1 MVVVDAVKVAYDVRG
16 ESRENF
22 TFFSKHNQRV
32 VKGLDTECHALY
44 NHSEFISK
52 SSYPILDFYT
62 FVFPYIVL
70 FETTNSLNSMNR
82 RDALM
87 RVAALVGTTVS
98 LPALADTLEASAIR
112 RATTGKPVFFT
123 ADQDAT
129 VAELA
134 ETIIPTT
141 KTPGAKAAKV
151 NEIIDILVK
160 DCYKEA
166 DQKQFL
172 EGLAQT
178 NKLSQ
183 DAYGKAFVQL
193 DPAQRIEIVKKLEA
207 DAKQQRADMAK
218 ARAQNASGQQD
229 VQMPNEKRKSAT
241 PFFTMMKDLTLT
253 GYFTSEIGCTQALE
267 YVAVPGRYE
276 GCVPLKP
283 GQKAWAI

>member
-1 MVVVDAVKVAYDVRG
+1 
-16 ESRENF
+16 
-22 TFFSKHNQRV
+22 
-32 VKGLDTECHALY
+32 
-44 NHSEFISK
+44 
-52 SSYPILDFYT
+52 
-62 FVFPYIVL
+62 
-70 FETTNSLNSMNR
+70 MNR

-87 RVAALVGTTVS
+87 RVAALTGVAMT
-98 LPALADTLEASAIR
+98 LPALADTLEASAAR
-112 RATTGKPVFFT
+112 RTLTGKPVFFT
-123 ADQDAT
+123 ADQDST

-141 KTPGAKAAKV
+141 GTPGAKAAKV
-151 NEIIDILVK
+151 NEIIDVMLK

-166 DQKQFL
+166 DQKRFL
-172 EGLAQT
+172 EGLIQT

-193 DPAQRIEIVKKLEA
+193 DVAQRIEIVKKLEA
-207 DAKQQRADMAK
+207 DAKEQKAQRASMQTAGAQADAQMP
-218 ARAQNASGQQD
+218 RGRDRGRGNNQNA
-229 VQMPNEKRKSAT
+229 
-241 PFFTMMKDLTLT
+241 PFFTILKDLTLT

>member
-1 MVVVDAVKVAYDVRG
+1 
-16 ESRENF
+16 
-22 TFFSKHNQRV
+22 
-32 VKGLDTECHALY
+32 
-44 NHSEFISK
+44 
-52 SSYPILDFYT
+52 
-62 FVFPYIVL
+62 
-70 FETTNSLNSMNR
+70 MNR

-87 RVAALVGTTVS
+87 RVAALTGVAMMPGMNM
-98 LPALADTLEASAIR
+98 PALADTLEASAAR
-112 RATTGKPVFFT
+112 RTLTGKPVFFT
-123 ADQDAT
+123 ADQDST

-141 KTPGAKAAKV
+141 STPGAKAAKV
-151 NEIIDILVK
+151 NEIIDVMLK

-166 DQKQFL
+166 DQKRFL
-172 EGLAQT
+172 EGLIQT

-207 DAKQQRADMAK
+207 DAKAQKAQRASMQTAG
-218 ARAQNASGQQD
+218 AQAD
-229 VQMPNEKRKSAT
+229 AQMPRGRGGRGGNQDSS
-241 PFFTMMKDLTLT
+241 FFTILKDLTLT

-267 YVAVPGRYE
+267 YVAVPGRYD

>member
-1 MVVVDAVKVAYDVRG
+1 
-16 ESRENF
+16 
-22 TFFSKHNQRV
+22 
-32 VKGLDTECHALY
+32 
-44 NHSEFISK
+44 
-52 SSYPILDFYT
+52 
-62 FVFPYIVL
+62 
-70 FETTNSLNSMNR
+70 
-82 RDALM
+82 M
-87 RVAALVGTTVS
+87 RVAALAGVTMS
-98 LPALADTLEASAIR
+98 LPALADTLEASAAQ
-112 RATTGKPVFFT
+112 RALTGNPVFLS

-151 NEIIDILVK
+151 NEIIDVLLK

-166 DQKQFL
+166 DQKRFI

-183 DAYGKAFVQL
+183 EAYGKAFVQL

-207 DAKQQRADMAK
+207 ESKQQKAEMAAAR
-218 ARAQNASGQQD
+218 ARAQASGGQADLQ
-229 VQMPNEKRKSAT
+229 VPSNRRGGGNANT
-241 PFFTMMKDLTLT
+241 TFFTLLKDLTLT

-267 YVAVPGRYE
+267 YIAVPGRYD

-283 GQKAWAI
+283 GQKAWAV